1 MKEAFKE
8 GYSFEKTVS
17 YTEQELIKMAKYC
30 GDMNFVHH
38 DAADAKQT
46 RFQSIIASGSAI
58 TAIFTA
64 LIPTHY
70 SEISPMLGLEMSLK
84 FPAPIFPDQLI
95 TMSWQVKGSQFAS
108 NGDQIL
114 SLAGKIQDKHGQDL
128 VLAETK
134 ILLLENL

>member
-1 MKEAFKE
+1 MKDTFKE
-8 GYSFEKTVS
+8 GYTFEKTVS
-17 YTEQELIKMAKYC
+17 YTEQELIKMANQC
-30 GDMNFVHH
+30 GDLNFVHH
-38 DAADAKQT
+38 NAADAKHT

-95 TMSWQVKGSQFAS
+95 TMSWQVEGSQTAS

-114 SLAGKIQDKHGQDL
+114 SLVGKIQDKLGQAL
-128 VLAETK
+128 VLAEAK
-134 ILLLENL
+134 ILLLEHL